1 MAKGS
6 IYTFTVDKKEKKEVE
21 VKRKNK
27 ETGEEEKVIQT
38 KTVKTP
44 VKFYVKKPTRRIAD
58 EGETYYAAQL
68 SKNVKQGI
76 VTKAMLA
83 KQYIDTGGTFTEAE
97 GKSILVL
104 MKDVDELKSRYQLI
118 KSTSKDLADAEKK
131 ELAIL
136 EQEIIDKQRLL
147 IEMENS
153 TQAVYQHTADARAER
168 SVLLW
173 YTIQLA
179 FQEDKE
185 GTPTPYFDGA
195 IYEEQLEDLY
205 DKEEED
211 DEFEGVVTNK
221 FMKAVSYWFYSQ
233 SVKQDEIDTF
243 VNMKNE

>member
-27 ETGEEEKVIQT
+27 ETGEEEKVIQN

-58 EGETYYAAQL
+58 EGETFYAAEL
-68 SKNVKQGI
+68 SKNVKKGI

-104 MKDVDELKSRYQLI
+104 MKEVDDLKGKYQLLKSTDGSE
-118 KSTSKDLADAEKK
+118 KEAEELEKEIFKK
-131 ELAIL
+131 
-136 EQEIIDKQRLL
+136 QKLL
-147 IEMENS
+147 IEIENS
-153 TQAVYQHTADARAER
+153 TQSVYQHTADARAER
-168 SVLLW
+168 ATLLW

-179 FQEDKE
+179 FREDE
-185 GTPTPYFDGA
+185 DGDSLPYFDGA

-211 DEFEGVVTNK
+211 DEFDGVITSK

-233 SVKQDEIDTF
+233 SVKQDEIDKF
-243 VNMKNE
+243 VNMNNE

>member
-27 ETGEEEKVIQT
+27 ETGEEEKVIQN

-58 EGETYYAAQL
+58 EGETFYAAEL
-68 SKNVKQGI
+68 SKNVKKGI

-104 MKDVDELKSRYQLI
+104 MKEVDDLKNKYQLI
-118 KSTSKDLADAEKK
+118 SATSKKSKEK
-131 ELAIL
+131 ELEDL
-136 EQEIIDKQRLL
+136 EKEIIAKQKVL
-147 IEMENS
+147 IEIENS
-153 TQAVYQHTADARAER
+153 TQSVYQHTADSRAER
-168 SVLLW
+168 ATLLW

-179 FQEDKE
+179 FQEDENGESK
-185 GTPTPYFDGA
+185 PYFDGA
-195 IYEEQLEDLY
+195 IYEEQLENLY

-211 DEFEGVVTNK
+211 DEFDGVVTNK

-233 SVKQDEIDTF
+233 SVKQDEIDKF
-243 VNMKNE
+243 VNMNNE

>member
-27 ETGEEEKVIQT
+27 ETGEEEKVIQN

-58 EGETYYAAQL
+58 EGETYYAAEL
-68 SKNVKQGI
+68 SKNVKKGI

-104 MKDVDELKSRYQLI
+104 MKEVDDLKGKYQLLKSTDGSE
-118 KSTSKDLADAEKK
+118 KEAE
-131 ELAIL
+131 EL
-136 EQEIIDKQRLL
+136 EEKIIAKQKTL
-147 IEMENS
+147 IEIENS

-168 SVLLW
+168 ATLLW

-179 FQEDKE
+179 FQEGEDE
-185 GTPTPYFDGA
+185 DWLPYFDGA
-195 IYEEQLEDLY
+195 IYEERLENLY
-205 DKEEED
+205 DKEEEEE
-211 DEFEGVVTNK
+211 DEFDFMVTNK

-233 SVKQDEIDTF
+233 SVKQDEIDKF
-243 VNMKNE
+243 VNMNNER

>member
-58 EGETYYAAQL
+58 EGETFYAAEL
-68 SKNVKQGI
+68 SKNVKKGI

-104 MKDVDELKSRYQLI
+104 MKEVDDLKNKYQLLKSTGASE
-118 KSTSKDLADAEKK
+118 KEAEK
-131 ELAIL
+131 L
-136 EQEIIDKQRLL
+136 EEKIIAKQKVL
-147 IEMENS
+147 IEIENS

-168 SVLLW
+168 ATLLW

-179 FQEDKE
+179 FQENGDDDWS
-185 GTPTPYFDGA
+185 PYFDGA

-211 DEFEGVVTNK
+211 DEFDGVVTNK

-233 SVKQDEIDTF
+233 SVKQEEIDKF
-243 VNMKNE
+243 VNMNNER

>member
-27 ETGEEEKVIQT
+27 QTGEEEKVIQT
-38 KTVKTP
+38 KTVNTP

-58 EGETYYAAQL
+58 EGETYYASQL

-104 MKDVDELKSRYQLI
+104 MKDVDDAKNKYQLL
-118 KSTSKDLADAEKK
+118 KATKGSEKEAE
-131 ELAIL
+131 EL
-136 EQEIIDKQRLL
+136 EKEIIEKQRVL
-147 IEMENS
+147 IEIENS
-153 TQAVYQHTADARAER
+153 TQSVYQHTADARAER
-168 SVLLW
+168 ATLLW
-173 YTIQLA
+173 YTVQLSY
-179 FQEDKE
+179 QEDEDGSSK
-185 GTPTPYFDGA
+185 PYFDGA

-205 DKEEED
+205 DKEEQE
-211 DEFEGVVTNK
+211 DEFDSVITNK
-221 FMKAVSYWFYSQ
+221 FMKAISFWFYSQ
-233 SVKQDEIDTF
+233 SVKQDEIDQF